1 MQRVVA
7 QLGRALGSGPR
18 GRWFKSSQP
27 DHEIGCWS
35 FVSLAFSGSS
45 AYSDGPFH
53 FVFILALNLQS
64 DVHGSFKT
72 LRPCQG
78 ILRLIW
84 EYPYK
89 LWILKQLDILVALLR
104 YEIYVAWEIT

>member
-1 MQRVVA
+1 MA

-35 FVSLAFSGSS
+35 FVPLAFSGSS
-45 AYSDGPFH
+45 VYSDGLFH
-53 FVFILALNLQS
+53 FIFFVIALNLQS
-64 DVHGSFKT
+64 DAHGSFKT
-72 LRPCQG
+72 LRPCQS
-78 ILRLIW
+78 ILWLIW

-89 LWILKQLDILVALLR
+89 LWVLKQLGNLMALLR
-104 YEIYVAWEIT
+104 YKTYVAWEIT